1 MVGINASLA
10 AERLSHY
17 GGHVSSSTEEDLSR
31 VTIISQSRRVDLA
44 LPGSVSIS
52 ELLPSILRFAGIE
65 ANTPTEAVHAW
76 VLQRFGADPLDLHTP
91 VNKLSI
97 RDGET
102 LHLRQRENAI
112 PDAAFDDVIDA
123 VAATTRSR
131 PSWLPRH
138 SRTTGLAL
146 MLALLVAMPLLVTS
160 TTKDDR
166 GLAFGLAV
174 GLTAFFAFAA
184 LIAAIA
190 LARAA
195 GERHTASC
203 LAWASVA
210 LATIAGWN
218 VPYLISAEPTIP
230 LPIRILMA
238 AALALMV
245 AAAGALAARV
255 QTMGLFAA
263 ALTAALM
270 VVSASVMALNPG
282 RDVDVAAVTMAVM
295 AVTTTFLPALSH
307 RLAGIALPSL
317 PASTEAMLADET
329 PVQSDIVARAVM
341 ADRVLGSLL
350 AATTATAVLSS
361 LIVAY
366 QRSTSFWVLA
376 LVLCIGLAFTLRARA
391 FVGLAQRAALLAAGG
406 IITTLG
412 LVMLALS
419 AIDSPLGVAGVL
431 GAVLLLGYVF
441 AHYSASTYGRI
452 LSPSWGRWGD
462 VLEWLTI
469 IGIIPSLLGVLDL
482 YSHFAAMFV

>member
-1 MVGINASLA
+1 M
-10 AERLSHY
+10 
-17 GGHVSSSTEEDLSR
+17 SSTTEEDLSR

-44 LPGSVSIS
+44 LPGSVSLS
-52 ELLPSILRFAGIE
+52 ELLPSILRFAGID

-91 VNKLSI
+91 VSQLGI

-123 VAATTRSR
+123 VAATTRAR

-138 SRTTGLAL
+138 SRTAGLAL
-146 MLALLVAMPLLVTS
+146 LTVLLIAMPLFVVS
-160 TTKDDR
+160 TTRDQR
-166 GLAFGLAV
+166 GLGFGLAV
-174 GLTAFFAFAA
+174 GMTAFFSFAA

-203 LAWASVA
+203 LAWISVT
-210 LATIAGWN
+210 LAVVAGWN
-218 VPYLISAEPTIP
+218 LPYLISAEPVIP

-238 AALALMV
+238 AALALLA

-255 QTMGLFAA
+255 QSLGLFAG

-270 VVSASVMALNPG
+270 VVSASVMALTPG
-282 RDVDVAAVTMAVM
+282 RDVEVAAVTMALM
-295 AVTTTFLPALSH
+295 AVTTSFLPALSH

-329 PVQSDIVARAVM
+329 PVQSDIVARAIM

-350 AATTATAVLSS
+350 AATTATAVLSA
-361 LIVAY
+361 LIVAD
-366 QRSTSFWVLA
+366 QRPGSTWVLA
-376 LVLCIGLAFTLRARA
+376 LVLCIGLAFALRARA
-391 FVGLAQRAALLAAGG
+391 FVGLAQRVALLAAGT

-412 LVMLALS
+412 LVMLATA
-419 AIDSPLGVAGVL
+419 AIDTALGVAGVL
-431 GAVLLLGYVF
+431 GAVLLLGYVL
-441 AHYSASTYGRI
+441 AHYSAATHARV

-462 VLEWLTI
+462 VLEWLAI
-469 IGIIPSLLGVLDL
+469 MGIVPSVLGVLDL
-482 YSHFAAMFV
+482 YSYFAAMFV